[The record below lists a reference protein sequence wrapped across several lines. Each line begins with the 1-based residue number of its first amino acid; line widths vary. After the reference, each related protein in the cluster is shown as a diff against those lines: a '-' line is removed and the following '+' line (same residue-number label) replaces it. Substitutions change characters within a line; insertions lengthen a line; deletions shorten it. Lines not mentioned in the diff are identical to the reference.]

1 MSHAGETKL
10 RRGIEFFPVKAI
22 EKSGGGSAIKT
33 AIVEAEPDL
42 GHG

>member
-1 MSHAGETKL
+1 MGHAREAELGG
-10 RRGIEFFPVKAI
+10 GIKPFAVKAVK
-22 EKSGGGSAIKT
+22 ESSGSRAIKT